1 MHKVTISSK
10 ETNTEVNNNY
20 EAMVFI
26 GIPAGDGRAMECL
39 LLGKNTNDAAID
51 ATVKTKLLHALR
63 NQAPFQWDEN
73 FRKSLLCSDWLFS
86 LPQSQ
91 QADWHSFCVEELEQS
106 LGPAIGQVP
115 DPLTPVI
122 RLESLPTQLLEL

>member
-63 NQAPFQWDEN
+63 KMEDKLIESNKLIALAAMLDPN
-73 FRKSLLCSDWLFS
+73 FTDKLIEGKEMDMDQYKLR
-86 LPQSQ
+86 Q
-91 QADWHSFCVEELEQS
+91 
-106 LGPAIGQVP
+106 
-115 DPLTPVI
+115 TI
-122 RLESLPTQLLEL
+122 RGIFNEGKE